1 MGDRGRFWRWVGAAV
16 AVGLAIRLAYILTD
30 DRLLPGG
37 DGFAYHFEA
46 LRVADGRGYTTWQP
60 DSAGEELAHHAPG
73 WVTVLGGWVA
83 LGGRSFVSQ
92 QLLGAAFGLV
102 LIVLI
107 ALVGRRYV
115 SPRVGVVSA
124 FLAAIYP
131 GFWLVEAN
139 LLAEPLGLVLLAGLL
154 LGLAWFRDAPGVG
167 RGVAVGALLGL
178 LALVRSE
185 QAALLV
191 LVVGPTILLA
201 RTLSL
206 QRRLVLLGAATAT
219 MVALLAPWAIFNQTR
234 FEEPVLL
241 SASGGFTLLAGNCE
255 PYTFEGER
263 VGFFDTRCSLRVIA
277 RNPDRD
283 QSQNDPL
290 FRSEA
295 LTNIEANASDLPRV
309 ALARY
314 GRAAAVF
321 RPTQTVGFVAKW
333 MGTGTTPIWAWVI
346 SFWAL
351 LVLAI
356 VGLRAAR
363 ARGMWLLP
371 LLGPVVLALVLIGVT
386 YGEPRYHNPAD
397 LSIIVLAATGLVR
410 LFPAMGRRPSQ
421 PTVTEP
427 SEPAEAVTVDR

>member
-1 MGDRGRFWRWVGAAV
+1 M
-16 AVGLAIRLAYILTD
+16 AVGLAIRLAYVLTD

-60 DSAGEELAHHAPG
+60 GAAGEPLAHHPPG
-73 WVTVLGGWVA
+73 WVTLLAAWVA

-92 QLLGAAFGLV
+92 QLLGISLGIV
-102 LIVLI
+102 MIVLV

-115 SPRVGVVSA
+115 SPRAGVVAA

-139 LLAEPLGLVLLAGLL
+139 ILSEPLGLVLLAGLL
-154 LGLAWFRDAPGVG
+154 LGLAWFRDAPGLG

-191 LVVGPTILLA
+191 LVVAPAVLTSRA
-201 RTLSL
+201 LSL
-206 QRRLVLLGAATAT
+206 RRRLLVLGAATAT

-234 FEEPVLL
+234 FEEPVVL
-241 SASGGFTLLAGNCE
+241 SASGGFTLLAGNCD

-263 VGFFDTRCSLRVIA
+263 IGFFDTRCSLRLLT
-277 RNPDRD
+277 RNPDLD
-283 QSQNDPL
+283 QSQNDRML
-290 FRSEA
+290 RSEA

-309 ALARY
+309 AVARY
-314 GRAAAVF
+314 GRAVAVF
-321 RPTQTVGFVAKW
+321 RPGQTVGFVATW
-333 MGTGTTPIWAWVI
+333 MGTGTTPIWAWVA
-346 SFWAL
+346 SFWVL
-351 LVLAI
+351 LVLAV
-356 VGLRAAR
+356 VGLREAR
-363 ARGMWLLP
+363 ARGTWLLP
-371 LLGPVVLALVLIGVT
+371 LLGPIALALFLIGVT

-397 LSIIVLAATGLVR
+397 LPIIVLAATGLVR
-410 LFPAMGRRPSQ
+410 LVPARRPQ
-421 PTVTEP
+421 PSEALAPTEP
-427 SEPAEAVTVDR
+427 TEPVTADR